1 MQNKYILFRRLIVL
15 SILISFILIGCSAPS
30 STGDI
35 DMTNDY
41 AIEQALDGKWV
52 TDSSPSYEFVFN
64 ASTGQLTFQG
74 KTGVY
79 KVENR
84 ILSTNIVSS
93 LSSASAFGTTFK
105 INSITSHSA
114 CLIGLADEFKYNVYY
129 LTKL

>member
-1 MQNKYILFRRLIVL
+1 MLNKHSVLKCIELLFFSTLLILV
-15 SILISFILIGCSAPS
+15 SCSDHS

-93 LSSASAFGTTFK
+93 LSSASTFGTTFK
-105 INSITSHSA
+105 INSITRHSA
-114 CLIGLADEFKYNVYY
+114 CFIGLEDDFKYNVYY
-129 LTKL
+129 LTKQ